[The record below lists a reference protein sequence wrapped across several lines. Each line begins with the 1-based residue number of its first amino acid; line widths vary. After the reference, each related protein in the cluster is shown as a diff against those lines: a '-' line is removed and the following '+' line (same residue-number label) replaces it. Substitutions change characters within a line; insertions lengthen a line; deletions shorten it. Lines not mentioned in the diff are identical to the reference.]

1 MRAIVCPKYG
11 SPDALVLQEVAKP
24 VPKDKEV
31 LVKIHATT
39 VTSGDCRV
47 RAFRSPLLYWL
58 PMRLFLGW
66 MKPRQPILGVE
77 LAGEVEAVGDQ
88 VKRFKPG
95 ERVYALSGMRF
106 GAHAE
111 YVCLREDAVIAH
123 MPGNVAFEEAAAV
136 PFGGTTALHF
146 FRKGKL
152 QRGQRVLVY
161 GASGAVGT
169 AAVQLAK
176 YFGANVTAV
185 CSGVNFAL
193 VKSLGADEAIDYTK
207 EDFARTGKQY
217 DLIFDAVGKSSKARC
232 QQALAPNGKFI
243 TVDGQG
249 VAKERAE
256 DLQFLAELMASGQF
270 QAVIDRRYP
279 LAQVPEAH
287 RYVEQGHKKGNVVS
301 TVQHGQEGG

>member
-11 SPDALVLQEVAKP
+11 SPDVLVLQEVAKP

-39 VTSGDCRV
+39 VTSGDCRG

-66 MKPRQPILGVE
+66 TKPRQPILGVE

-106 GAHAE
+106 GAHVE

-193 VKSLGADEAIDYTK
+193 VKSLGADEAILYK
-207 EDFARTGKQY
+207 RRFRAYRQAVRSHFRRRRKKLESPLPAGARAKRQVHHRRWARGGKRAGGRLAISRGA
-217 DLIFDAVGKSSKARC
+217 DGVRAVPSGDR
-232 QQALAPNGKFI
+232 QALSVGTGSGSPLVRR
-243 TVDGQG
+243 T
-249 VAKERAE
+249 RA
-256 DLQFLAELMASGQF
+256 
-270 QAVIDRRYP
+270 
-279 LAQVPEAH
+279 
-287 RYVEQGHKKGNVVS
+287 
-301 TVQHGQEGG
+301 

>member
-39 VTSGDCRV
+39 GTSGDCRV

-66 MKPRQPILGVE
+66 TKPRQPILGVE

-185 CSGVNFAL
+185 CSGVNL
-193 VKSLGADEAIDYTK
+193 RWSSRSGPMK
-207 EDFARTGKQY
+207 R
-217 DLIFDAVGKSSKARC
+217 LIIQKKMSRVQASSTISFSTPSEKARK
-232 QQALAPNGKFI
+232 P
-243 TVDGQG
+243 
-249 VAKERAE
+249 VASRRSR
-256 DLQFLAELMASGQF
+256 QTASSS
-270 QAVIDRRYP
+270 P
-279 LAQVPEAH
+279 
-287 RYVEQGHKKGNVVS
+287 
-301 TVQHGQEGG
+301 